1 MSDNHIL
8 IAGHVLEFVVEPSD
22 TVVEAG
28 QSAVL
33 DCVVKAAHHQASVLI
48 QWLDQDR
55 SKLTYLT
62 DMYRSVFFLN
72 ILLLKARSITLR
84 LRKSIIKSS
93 QLS

>member
-1 MSDNHIL
+1 MIFNITKPQQSRVFINFDPDVVLYHFLLLFTGN
-8 IAGHVLEFVVEPSD
+8 VLEFAVEPSD

-55 SKLTYLT
+55 SKLTFMADL
-62 DMYRSVFFLN
+62 YR
-72 ILLLKARSITLR
+72 
-84 LRKSIIKSS
+84 
-93 QLS
+93 